1 MNTNTPLWMDSP
13 ERYGLVS
20 RILHWA
26 MAYILLWQ
34 FVMILSWKIVGPSP
48 VLDAIRVFGP
58 AH

>member
-26 MAYILLWQ
+26 VCDDP
-34 FVMILSWKIVGPSP
+34 FVENCWSFTG
-48 VLDAIRVFGP
+48 A
-58 AH
+58 